1 MSIPCGQF
9 LTHSPQETFE
19 FAHSIGRSLDIP
31 AKFFLEGDLGAG
43 KTVFA
48 KGMICGLGQSDP
60 DDVPSPS
67 FTLINEYTH
76 KFKVYHIDLYRL
88 DNLEDIKTLD
98 LEEIFAEPAVIIVE
112 WAEKLAGMKINDAVR
127 VKISNS
133 GDDIREI
140 TIFPWKGRSLDEA

>member
-1 MSIPCGQF
+1 MSIPFGQF
-9 LTHSPQETFE
+9 LTHSAQETFE
-19 FAHSIGRSLDIP
+19 LAHSIGRLLETP

-48 KGMICGLGQSDP
+48 KGMICGLGQTDP

-67 FTLINEYTH
+67 FTLINEYTQ

-88 DNLEDIKTLD
+88 DSAEDIKSLD

-112 WAEKLAGMKINDAVR
+112 WGEKLAGMKIKDVIH
-127 VKISNS
+127 VEILSE
-133 GDDIREI
+133 GTDIRTI
-140 TIFPWKGRSLDEA
+140 TISARKGRSIDEA

>member
-1 MSIPCGQF
+1 MSIPSGQF

-19 FAHSIGRSLDIP
+19 LAYSIGRSLEMP
-31 AKFFLEGDLGAG
+31 AIFFLEGDLGAG

-48 KGMICGLGQSDP
+48 KGMICGLGQTDA

-88 DNLEDIKTLD
+88 EDFEDIKTLA

-112 WAEKLAGMKINDAVR
+112 WAEKLAGMKISDAIR
-127 VKISNS
+127 VKILNG

-140 TIFPWKGRSLDEA
+140 SISPWKGKNLD

>member
-9 LTHSPQETFE
+9 YTHSPQETFKL
-19 FAHSIGRSLDIP
+19 ARSIGRSLETP

-88 DNLEDIKTLD
+88 ENLEDLKTLD

-112 WAEKLAGMKINDAVR
+112 WAEKLAGMKIKDAVH
-127 VKISNS
+127 VKISNG

-140 TIFPWKGRSLDEA
+140 TIYSWKGKCRDEA

>member
-9 LTHSPQETFE
+9 LTHNSQETFE
-19 FAHSIGRSLDIP
+19 LAHSIGRLLETP

-48 KGMICGLGQSDP
+48 KGMICGLGQADP

-67 FTLINEYTH
+67 FTLINEYTQ

-88 DNLEDIKTLD
+88 EG
-98 LEEIFAEPAVIIVE
+98 LEEITTLELEDLFEEPAVIIVE
-112 WAEKLAGMKINDAVR
+112 WAEKLAEMKINDAVHVR
-127 VKISNS
+127 ILNGGEDV
-133 GDDIREI
+133 RQI
-140 TIFPWKGRSLDEA
+140 TIGPWKGKSLHEA

>member
-9 LTHSPQETFE
+9 LTHSSQETFE
-19 FAHSIGRSLDIP
+19 FAHSIGRSLAVP
-31 AKFFLEGDLGAG
+31 AKFFLEGDLGVG

-48 KGMICGLGQSDP
+48 KGMICGLGQTDP

-88 DNLEDIKTLD
+88 ESLEDMKTLD

-112 WAEKLAGMKINDAVR
+112 WAEKLAGMKITDAVQVR
-127 VKISNS
+127 ILNG
-133 GDDIREI
+133 GDNIREI
-140 TIFPWKGRSLDEA
+140 TISPSKGNNLDEA

>member
-9 LTHSPQETFE
+9 LTHNPQETFE
-19 FAHSIGRSLDIP
+19 LAHSIGRLLEAP

-48 KGMICGLGQSDP
+48 KGMICGLGQADP

-67 FTLINEYTH
+67 FTLINEYTQ

-88 DNLEDIKTLD
+88 EG
-98 LEEIFAEPAVIIVE
+98 LEEITTLELEDLFEEPAVIIVE
-112 WAEKLAGMKINDAVR
+112 LAEKLAEMKINDAVHVR
-127 VKISNS
+127 ILS
-133 GDDIREI
+133 GGENVRQI
-140 TIFPWKGRSLDEA
+140 TIAPWKGKSLDEA